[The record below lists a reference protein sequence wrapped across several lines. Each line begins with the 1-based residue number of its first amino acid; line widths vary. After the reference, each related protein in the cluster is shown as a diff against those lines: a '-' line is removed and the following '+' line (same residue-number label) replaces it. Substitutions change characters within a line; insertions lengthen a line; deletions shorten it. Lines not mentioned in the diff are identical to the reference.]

1 MAVPKRRVSH
11 TRAAKRRTH
20 YKVTLPMPVKDKDG
34 SWKMPHRVNPT
45 TGQYKQQMIKI
56 AIDAMGGDF
65 GPAPIVEGVL
75 QALSEASFEA
85 ILVGKRAEIESLV
98 PKGLESRISY
108 EEASDVFDMDEMAT
122 DALKR
127 KDSSIY
133 KAIELVRNGS
143 ADAVVSAGHSGATM
157 SLATLRIGRLDGV
170 SRPPIATLMPTII
183 RGKKTLV
190 LDVGANVDCKPEH
203 LFEFAVMSEA
213 YAQQILRIQKPK
225 ISLLSNGEEDCKGNE
240 TSKAAFELLK
250 KMDNFVG
257 NAEGNQVFDGSVDI
271 IVCDGFVG
279 NILLKTAEGVSGAIS
294 KIIKRNIKESAI
306 AMIGAVLLKRVFKKL
321 KNDVD
326 YDEYGGAPLLGVK
339 KCTIISHGK
348 SSPKAIKNAI
358 FQSIK
363 FSKSNINEQIISK
376 LASYNQ

>member
-1 MAVPKRRVSH
+1 
-11 TRAAKRRTH
+11 
-20 YKVTLPMPVKDKDG
+20 
-34 SWKMPHRVNPT
+34 
-45 TGQYKQQMIKI
+45 MIKI

-65 GPAPIVEGVL
+65 GSAPIVEGVL

-85 ILVGKRAEIESLV
+85 ILVGKRAEIEPLV

-213 YAQQILRIQKPK
+213 YAQQILHIEKPK

-294 KIIKRNIKESAI
+294 KIIKRNVKESAI

-376 LASYNQ
+376 LESYNQ

>member
-1 MAVPKRRVSH
+1 
-11 TRAAKRRTH
+11 
-20 YKVTLPMPVKDKDG
+20 
-34 SWKMPHRVNPT
+34 
-45 TGQYKQQMIKI
+45 MIKI

-75 QALSEASFEA
+75 QALNEASFEA
-85 ILVGKRAEIESLV
+85 ILVGKRAEIEPLV

-306 AMIGAVLLKRVFKKL
+306 AMIGAVLLNRVFKKL

-376 LASYNQ
+376 LESYNQ

>member
-1 MAVPKRRVSH
+1 
-11 TRAAKRRTH
+11 
-20 YKVTLPMPVKDKDG
+20 
-34 SWKMPHRVNPT
+34 
-45 TGQYKQQMIKI
+45 MIKI

-65 GPAPIVEGVL
+65 GPAPIVEGVS

-85 ILVGKRAEIESLV
+85 ILVGKRAEIEPLV

-213 YAQQILRIQKPK
+213 YAQQILHTQKPK

-294 KIIKRNIKESAI
+294 KIIKRNVKESAI

-376 LASYNQ
+376 LESYNQ

>member
-1 MAVPKRRVSH
+1 
-11 TRAAKRRTH
+11 
-20 YKVTLPMPVKDKDG
+20 
-34 SWKMPHRVNPT
+34 
-45 TGQYKQQMIKI
+45 MIKI

-75 QALSEASFEA
+75 QALNEASFEA
-85 ILVGKRAEIESLV
+85 ILVGKRAEIEPLV

-213 YAQQILRIQKPK
+213 YAQQILHTQKPK

-294 KIIKRNIKESAI
+294 KIIKRNVKESAI
-306 AMIGAVLLKRVFKKL
+306 AMIGAVLLNRVFKKL

-376 LASYNQ
+376 LESYNQ